1 MITARCRPRP
11 ASGADVRSTLTLAFA
26 GALAVL
32 ASPPFTGLARA
43 DEPIAPGEPH
53 LMSETAEVTSVVDA
67 FDDND
72 PFDLNLMIGFQQTW
86 KNTNIRRETSLNQ
99 PGLST
104 GGFVAAT
111 ENIAQYSQQVSTLN
125 MGADIG
131 IYRDLAVTFRLPLI
145 LADNR
150 ALGPI
155 AGGGA
160 ETNPQLLA
168 DPAGGQL
175 FSVPFKS
182 PTRSGVDYFSVGLD
196 WAMFN
201 QQRDWT
207 KPTWMIGVSGR
218 FGVGNPLH
226 ACNANPA
233 PGQVQCPDPTN
244 PNGPSRDPG
253 ISRAMDGIEAHTYFS
268 RRYGYVEPYTGFTA
282 LIEFA
287 ENSSDFGETNNE
299 AGALLNHPPYLGTF
313 LAGIEVIPWER
324 REQFQRIVGD
334 LRVAGT
340 YHSAGR
346 EYTELF
352 DALGSSTAASLTSPN
367 PTGYTNGVANPV
379 NRYPSAGNPYQGVP
393 FTGITDQ
400 QAYGSIALN
409 GTATWQAGEY
419 IKFVLGLGI
428 TWNQNHLITAADACN
443 PNLGAAPAGSSGPCQ
458 AIQAGNQPT
467 ATGIPNPNHRDVIDL
482 PGQRFSADD
491 TTIVDFSISGIV
503 MF

>member
-1 MITARCRPRP
+1 MRVIMGWCRRCRAP
-11 ASGADVRSTLTLAFA
+11 GAGVPSTLTLAFA
-26 GALAVL
+26 SALAVL
-32 ASPPFTGLARA
+32 ALPRCERTARA
-43 DEPIAPGEPH
+43 DEPVAPGEPH

-67 FDDND
+67 FDEAD
-72 PFDLNLMIGFQQTW
+72 PFDLNLMIGFEQTW
-86 KNTNIRRETSLNQ
+86 KNANIRRETSLSQ
-99 PGLST
+99 TGLST
-104 GGFVAAT
+104 GGFVSAN
-111 ENIAQYSQQVSTLN
+111 ENIASYNQQVSTLN
-125 MGADIG
+125 MGADVG
-131 IYRDLAVTFRLPLI
+131 IYRDLAVVFRLPLI

-160 ETNPQLLA
+160 ATYPQLLA
-168 DPAGGQL
+168 DPAGGTL
-175 FSVPFKS
+175 FNVPFKS
-182 PTRSGVDYFSVGLD
+182 PTRSGVDFFSVGLD
-196 WAMFN
+196 WALFN

-207 KPTWMIGVSGR
+207 KPTWLFGVSGR

-226 ACNANPA
+226 ACNAGAPA
-233 PGQVQCPDPTN
+233 GQPQCIDPTN
-244 PNGPSRDPG
+244 PTGPSRDPG
-253 ISRAMDGIEAHTYFS
+253 ISRAMDGLEIHTYFS

-282 LIEFA
+282 LLEFA

-299 AGALLNHPPYLGTF
+299 TGALINHPPYLGTF

-352 DALGSSTAASLTSPN
+352 DALGSSNAVSLRTPN
-367 PTGYTNGVANPV
+367 PTGYVNGVATYGGSPTPNP
-379 NRYPSAGNPYQGVP
+379 ATGVP

-400 QAYGSIALN
+400 QAFGSVTFN

-419 IKFVLGLGI
+419 VKFIAGLGV
-428 TWNQNHLITAADACN
+428 TFNQAHLITAADACN
-443 PNLGAAPAGSSGPCQ
+443 PNLNGTTNASGPCQ
-458 AIQAGNQPT
+458 SIQAGNQPVP
-467 ATGIPNPNHRDVIDL
+467 TGIPNPNHRDVIDL

-491 TTIVDFSISGIV
+491 TTIVNFSISGVV